1 VKELLLIPLFPHYA
15 MSSYETAVERVRTVL
30 NRRAPHLRLTVQ
42 PPYYARED
50 YVEALVASAQEH
62 LRVPYDHLLFSF
74 HGVPE
79 RHLRKSD
86 PTGGHCLQ
94 REDCCRRES
103 PAQATCYRAQCLHT
117 VDAFVRKSGVTRY
130 SVAFQSRLGRD
141 PWLTPYTD
149 KEIERLAREGVRR
162 LRVLCPAFVSDCLE
176 TLEEIGVRGRQTFL
190 EAGGTDFSL
199 IPCLNRHPAWIG
211 TLSNMVAEFA
221 LPDSGRRR
229 PAEPHTAAAKTS

>member
-1 VKELLLIPLFPHYA
+1 

-86 PTGGHCLQ
+86 PTGCHCLQ

-162 LRVLCPAFVSDCLE
+162 LRVLCPAF
-176 TLEEIGVRGRQTFL
+176 
-190 EAGGTDFSL
+190 GTDFSL